1 MSIIAGVVLGL
12 ATVPAVAVQPAR
24 PPAAPAAVP
33 PAMTAEQVMAA
44 HRAATSIG
52 PAGCATQAGDEIVVC
67 GRRTDPYALP
77 LYDPTDDD
85 DASRYGGNR
94 VGQMAAIKEAE
105 SACAKQGAF
114 CLPPAAMNI
123 LRIVSVVANAVGSL
137 DDGD

>member
-1 MSIIAGVVLGL
+1 MSIIAGFVLGL
-12 ATVPAVAVQPAR
+12 ATVPP
-24 PPAAPAAVP
+24 PPASPPPVAPVR
-33 PAMTAEQVMAA
+33 TAEQVMAA
-44 HRAATSIG
+44 HRAATAIG

-94 VGQMAAIKEAE
+94 VGQMAAIRRSE

-114 CLPPAAMNI
+114 CMPPAAVNI
-123 LRIVSVVANAVGSL
+123 LRVVPVFLNAVRPL
-137 DDGD
+137 IDGE